1 MTLYTVTHNG
11 KTYDVPAD
19 SPLTA
24 AMLIGIRE
32 APTYRIIE
40 STLVEALN
48 GTLVCITD
56 NSTIVTVT
64 RKEEAGNEQHDRH

>member
-32 APTYRIIE
+32 APTYRITA
-40 STLVEALN
+40 STLVETLN
-48 GTLVCITD
+48 GTLVCVTD
-56 NSTIVTVT
+56 NHTIVTVV
-64 RKEEAGNEQHDRH
+64 RKEDIDNEQHD